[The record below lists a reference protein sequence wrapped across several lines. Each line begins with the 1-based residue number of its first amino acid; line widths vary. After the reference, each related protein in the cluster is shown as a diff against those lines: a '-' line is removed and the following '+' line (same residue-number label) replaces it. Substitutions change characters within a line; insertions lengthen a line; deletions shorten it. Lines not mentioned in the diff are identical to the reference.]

1 MYNSLEFLSSSSSSS
16 GNTISAIENQRN
28 FLTMHAR
35 LIGIATYLVGRS
47 PEAEVG
53 LRPTTTYLQIKER
66 QKSELERLCQL
77 FKNVM

>member
-35 LIGIATYLVGRS
+35 LIGIATYL
-47 PEAEVG
+47 
-53 LRPTTTYLQIKER
+53 QIKER